1 MTPQEI
7 IAAVLGR
14 IAVPG
19 RRYPRPLP
27 ADVARWYAYTVDGGH
42 CILVLLD
49 DDPVDTGDPQDR
61 LVPAPVR
68 AVLRAGY
75 RLEGG
80 YVVTDLPYDPTLG
93 LIADEGDDEF

>member
-1 MTPQEI
+1 MTPEETI
-7 IAAVLGR
+7 DAVLGR

-27 ADVARWYAYTVDGGH
+27 VDLAPWYTYTVDGGH
-42 CILVLLD
+42 SILVLLD
-49 DDPVDTGDPQDR
+49 NDLVDTGDPLDR

-80 YVVTDLPYDPTLG
+80 YVVTDLPYDVTLG